1 MSRLL
6 EATYQNGS
14 LILDVKLPDSMEGK
28 KVKIVLLECDFHHK
42 MTIKDKICLKK

>member
-28 KVKIVLLECDFHHK
+28 KVKIVLLEADEIEHK
-42 MTIKDKICLKK
+42 KENFLQKN